1 MAGRRNADTDI
12 RIRTLCA
19 KDLRPERWRRSVDTV
34 RTRRSKLSRWVDCPR
49 KRKLLDRA
57 GGNHRIDGLAGV
69 LPSSFP

>member
-19 KDLRPERWRRSVDTV
+19 KDLRPERWHGSMDPL
-34 RTRRSKLSRWVDCPR
+34 RTRGSKFSRRVDCPR

-69 LPSSFP
+69 LPSSIP

>member
-19 KDLRPERWRRSVDTV
+19 KDLRPERWRRPLDTV
-34 RTRRSKLSRWVDCPR
+34 CARRSKLSRRVDCPR
-49 KRKLLDRA
+49 NRKLLGRP